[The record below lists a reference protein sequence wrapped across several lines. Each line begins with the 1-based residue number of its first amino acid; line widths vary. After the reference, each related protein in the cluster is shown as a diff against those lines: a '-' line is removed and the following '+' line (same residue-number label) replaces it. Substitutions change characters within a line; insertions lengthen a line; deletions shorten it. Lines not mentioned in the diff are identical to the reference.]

1 MPSQYEEGIDSLP
14 SWSLRTAELEAI
26 IKPSEA
32 AAGSIFPLFSSPTA
46 LTAIDVEHLV
56 HLHHRAVV
64 IIAKATLVTRTKPA
78 ERRTVLQNGISLPW
92 PFSCSKG
99 LSSADA

>member
-26 IKPSEA
+26 IKPSEG

-56 HLHHRAVV
+56 HLHHRAAV

>member
-1 MPSQYEEGIDSLP
+1 MKKGSTRSL

-26 IKPSEA
+26 IKPSEG

-56 HLHHRAVV
+56 HLHHRAAV